1 MSACQLSK
9 PTLFNSNKERLIV
22 VGVFFFIFFS
32 HLTWNYYKYLDFTK
46 FDDYICD
53 VHVQNHYIKN
63 GRSILKLQAD
73 DFTFYTKASS
83 GLRPLQSQRISVRIF
98 NSNVGFLD
106 YMRGFYAPSHLLGLY
121 PNETSIRSKIAN
133 AIDAQHSKKLFSS
146 LYKTLFLALPA
157 SPELRDVLTTF
168 SIAHLA
174 ALSGFHLGL
183 LAFMLHLIFV
193 LIYKFF
199 QQRYFPWRS
208 RSKDIIYLSFITLSF
223 YVVFTDF
230 PPSLL
235 RAFTMMLVG
244 WYIYDRGLQL
254 LSFENLTLTILILF
268 SLSPSLVFS
277 IGLWFSVAG
286 VFYILLFLR
295 HFSDLHKVWQFLFIH
310 LWIFI
315 LMIPVVH
322 FIFEEFT
329 LLQLLSP
336 LLTMLFILFYPLV
349 LFLHLVG
356 EGGLLDVFLNNLF
369 VLKSETYII
378 HTPLWFLVFYLV
390 SSLISVK
397 YKYMSF
403 ITLLLV
409 ISQLSLLWFVSIR

>member
-9 PTLFNSNKERLIV
+9 PSLFNSNKERLITL
-22 VGVFFFIFFS
+22 GVFFFLFLL
-32 HLTWNYYKYLDFTK
+32 HVTWNYYKYLDFTK

-53 VHVQNHYIKN
+53 VQVQNHYLKN

-73 DFTFYTKASS
+73 DFTFFTKASS
-83 GLRPLQSQRISVRIF
+83 GLRALQEQRISVRIF
-98 NSNVGFLD
+98 NSNVAFLD
-106 YMRGFYAPSHLLGLY
+106 YLRGFYAPSHLLGLY
-121 PNETSIRSKIAN
+121 SNEISFRDKIAN
-133 AIDAQHSKKLFSS
+133 SIDSQHNEKLFSS

-157 SPELRDVLTTF
+157 SPELREILTTF
-168 SIAHLA
+168 SIAHLV

-183 LAFMLHLIFV
+183 LAFMLHIIFV

-208 RSKDIIYLSFITLSF
+208 RSIDIMYLSLITLSF

-244 WYIYDRGLQL
+244 WYIYDRGLEL

-268 SLSPSLVFS
+268 VLSPSLLFS

-295 HFSDLHKVWQFLFIH
+295 HFSNLHKAWQFLLLHI
-310 LWIFI
+310 WIFI

-322 FIFEEFT
+322 FVFNEFT
-329 LLQLLSP
+329 FLQLLSP
-336 LLTMLFILFYPLV
+336 LLSMLFILFYPLV

-356 EGGLLDVFLNNLF
+356 YGGLFDILLNNIF
-369 VLKSETYII
+369 SMSAEMHFI
-378 HTPLWFLVFYLV
+378 HTPLWFLVIFL
-390 SSLISVK
+390 SASILAIK
-397 YKYMSF
+397 YKFMNF
-403 ITLLLV
+403 VILV
-409 ISQLSLLWFVSIR
+409 LAKSIFYQINLM

>member
-1 MSACQLSK
+1 MAFNLSK
-9 PTLFNSNKERLIV
+9 LSLFNSNKERLAV
-22 VGVFFFIFFS
+22 LGVFFFLFLS

-53 VHVQNHYIKN
+53 VKVEKHYLKN
-63 GRSILKLQAD
+63 GRSILKLQAEN
-73 DFTFYTKASS
+73 FTFFTKASS
-83 GLRPLQSQRISVRIF
+83 GLRLLQGKVISVRIF
-98 NSNVGFLD
+98 NSNVTFLD

-121 PNETSIRSKIAN
+121 SSEISFRDKIAN
-133 AIDAQHSKKLFSS
+133 SIDSQHNEKLFSS

-157 SPELRDVLTTF
+157 SPELREVLTTF

-208 RSKDIIYLSFITLSF
+208 RSIDIMYLSLITLSF

-244 WYIYDRGLQL
+244 WYIYDRGLEL

-268 SLSPSLVFS
+268 VLSPSLLFS

-295 HFSDLHKVWQFLFIH
+295 HFSYLHKVWQFLLLH

-315 LMIPVVH
+315 LMMPVVH
-322 FIFEEFT
+322 FVFNEFT
-329 LLQLLSP
+329 FLQLLSP
-336 LLTMLFILFYPLV
+336 LLSMLFIFFYPLV

-356 EGGLLDVFLNNLF
+356 EGGLLDDFFKNLF
-369 VLKSETYII
+369 VLKSEIYTIA
-378 HTPLWFLVFYLV
+378 TPLWFLVLY
-390 SSLISVK
+390 LISSVYAVK
-397 YKYMSF
+397 YRLISF
-403 ITLLLV
+403 VTLALA
-409 ISQLSLLWFVSIR
+409 ISIFYQIV

>member
-9 PTLFNSNKERLIV
+9 PSLFNSNKERLIAL
-22 VGVFFFIFFS
+22 GVFFFLFLLHI
-32 HLTWNYYKYLDFTK
+32 TWNYYKYLDFTK

-53 VHVQNHYIKN
+53 VQVQNHYLKN

-73 DFTFYTKASS
+73 DFTFFTKASS
-83 GLRPLQSQRISVRIF
+83 DLRLLQGKVISVRVF
-98 NSNVGFLD
+98 NSKVTFLD

-121 PNETSIRSKIAN
+121 PNEISLRDKIVNSIDS
-133 AIDAQHSKKLFSS
+133 QHSKKLFSS
-146 LYKTLFLALPA
+146 LYKTLFLALPT
-157 SPELRDVLTTF
+157 SPELREVLTTF

-208 RSKDIIYLSFITLSF
+208 RSKDIIYLSLITLSF
-223 YVVFTDF
+223 YVAFTDF

-244 WYIYDRGLQL
+244 WYMYDRGLEL

-268 SLSPSLVFS
+268 VLSPSLVFS

-295 HFSDLHKVWQFLFIH
+295 HFSNLHKAWQFLFIH

-322 FIFEEFT
+322 FVFHEFT
-329 LLQLLSP
+329 FLQLLSP

-349 LFLHLVG
+349 LLLHLVG
-356 EGGLLDVFLNNLF
+356 EGGALDVFLNNLF
-369 VLKSETYII
+369 VLKSEIYTI
-378 HTPLWFLVFYLV
+378 HTPLWFLVLYLV
-390 SSLISVK
+390 SSLLAVR
-397 YKYMSF
+397 YKLVSF
-403 ITLLLV
+403 VTLVLA
-409 ISQLSLLWFVSIR
+409 LSIFYQMY